1 MIKGIRINKSKIV
14 HLYHFAAD
22 RTDCG
27 AGGMSDLSVN
37 AGTPTEDAVTCK
49 RCLKSMAAAA
59 ELAARVAAELQETV
73 DVVHGEALRM
83 DAARSAASVALVAS
97 TRKQRR
103 ADRRQRRATLRKQ
116 APQMR
121 AAARVRRGEREG
133 LPQTARTLLVAAG
146 VPEDV
151 AKRYAPAFSR
161 GTKPTTISNRRVRVG
176 RRTKRT
182 DVKLYSQEA
191 FAARMATYRPFHAG
205 LKTLFAAAS
214 RRVNP
219 APADVAALST
229 AYAAA

>member
-37 AGTPTEDAVTCK
+37 GGTPTEDAVTCK
-49 RCLKSMAAAA
+49 RCIKSMAAAA
-59 ELAARVAAELQETV
+59 ELAARVAAEMQETV
-73 DVVHGEALRM
+73 DFAREEALRM
-83 DAARSAASVALVAS
+83 DAARVADSIAPVAT

-146 VPEDV
+146 VPDAI
-151 AKRYAPAFSR
+151 AKRYAPAFSKNA
-161 GTKPTTISNRRVRVG
+161 TATATVKRRVRIGV
-176 RRTKRT
+176 RSARKA
-182 DVKLYSQEA
+182 VKLYDRGA
-191 FAARMATYRPFHAG
+191 FAARMATYRPFNTGMKAV
-205 LKTLFAAAS
+205 FAAAS

-219 APADVAALST
+219 APAGVAALST
-229 AYAAA
+229 AYAVA